1 MSLLEKIGEDIKAA
15 QKGGQ
20 TQRLDALRFVS
31 AQLHNREI
39 EKRGQGAGELTDEDV
54 LQVLQKE
61 TKKRKEAIELFRRG
75 GREDLAQKDEKDL
88 KVIEEYLPPA
98 VTREEI
104 EAAVDAVI
112 SGGEKS
118 FNLVMK
124 AVMQRLGGRAD
135 GKEVSAVVKDKLK

>member
-1 MSLLEKIGEDIKAA
+1 MLQKISEDIKSA

-20 TQRLDALRFVS
+20 TERLEALRFVS

-39 EKRGQGAGELTDEDV
+39 EKRGQGTGELTDEDV

-61 TKKRKEAIELFRRG
+61 AKKRKEAIELFRRG

-88 KVIEEYLPPA
+88 KIIEEYLPPA
-98 VTREEI
+98 VGREEI
-104 EAAVDAVI
+104 ESAVDEII
-112 SGGEKS
+112 SAGEKN

-124 AVMQRLGGRAD
+124 AAMQRFGGRAD
-135 GKEVSAVVKDKLK
+135 GKEVSAVVKAKLG

>member
-1 MSLLEKIGEDIKAA
+1 MNLLQKISEDIKSA
-15 QKGGQ
+15 QKSGQ
-20 TQRLDALRFVS
+20 TERLEALRFVS

-39 EKRGQGAGELTDEDV
+39 EKKGQGTGALTDEDV

-61 TKKRKEAIELFRRG
+61 AKKRKEAIELFRRG

-104 EAAVDAVI
+104 EAVVEEII
-112 SGGEKS
+112 SGGEKN

-124 AVMQRLGGRAD
+124 AAMQRLGGRAD
-135 GKEVSAVVKDKLK
+135 GKEVSAAVKSKLG

>member
-1 MSLLEKIGEDIKAA
+1 MSLLQKISEDIKSA
-15 QKGGQ
+15 QKSGQ
-20 TQRLDALRFVS
+20 TERLEALRFVS

-61 TKKRKEAIELFRRG
+61 AKKRKEAIELFRRG
-75 GREDLAQKDEKDL
+75 GREDLAQKDEKDM
-88 KVIEEYLPPA
+88 KIIGEYLPPA

-104 EAAVDAVI
+104 ESAVDEII
-112 SGGEKS
+112 SAGEKN

-124 AVMQRLGGRAD
+124 AAMQRFGGRAD
-135 GKEVSAVVKDKLK
+135 GKEVSAVVKAKLG